1 MSMIEDI
8 KELGKLGY
16 TKDEINQIIGFNSAT
31 VAPVVK
37 EEKEPEQKI
46 EQAVEA
52 KDIKPEATVA
62 GLSLESLGIKL
73 PEKTAEE
80 APQKTQ
86 TEVIDILRQMSSEI
100 ASLRQT
106 QQVANTQKP
115 VATIED
121 ISVADIVSA
130 FSEN

>member
-16 TKDEINQIIGFNSAT
+16 TKDEINQIIGFNTAT

-73 PEKTAEE
+73 PEKNAEE